1 MQKKNIILKNNKGIA
16 LITLVVAVLMML
28 AIASVI
34 IYNSVSFLN
43 VDNLNKMYNDI
54 KLLNEQVLLYY
65 GMNRNLPILDNKYA
79 STLNKEILTDYSAD
93 DFYVID
99 INRINKNIQSN
110 LNYGKDYFTNTF
122 NGEDIYVINVLTHQI
137 FYVKGIELDNVRYYT
152 IPGENNYTKAENN
165 SATANPPVLEDGM
178 KSVTYNSN
186 AVKEISQYD
195 VNWYDYSGDISKWA
209 RAQKEDNSLYMWVPR
224 YAYNEKTNEIIF
236 LKGNT
241 DKPIKKEDEEKLDFS
256 TGEWI
261 IPSAFQN
268 KEKEQF
274 TGIWL
279 NLEKDYNKIAKKEDL
294 IKAVSDLTNKDNIN
308 G

>member
-1 MQKKNIILKNNKGIA
+1 
-16 LITLVVAVLMML
+16 
-28 AIASVI
+28 
-34 IYNSVSFLN
+34 
-43 VDNLNKMYNDI
+43 
-54 KLLNEQVLLYY
+54 
-65 GMNRNLPILDNKYA
+65 
-79 STLNKEILTDYSAD
+79 
-93 DFYVID
+93 
-99 INRINKNIQSN
+99 
-110 LNYGKDYFTNTF
+110 
-122 NGEDIYVINVLTHQI
+122 
-137 FYVKGIELDNVRYYT
+137 
-152 IPGENNYTKAENN
+152 
-165 SATANPPVLEDGM
+165 M